1 MVTLKQIQT
10 LAGHRDVPAWV
21 IKLVQ
26 DAVSEER
33 EACAKLI
40 ESTDLGALKDDTK
53 LQNWIAALLFSYAA
67 AIRARSET

>member
-1 MVTLKQIQT
+1 MNLQQIQD

-33 EACAKLI
+33 EACARVVDANARQCGVAVRLI
-40 ESTDLGALKDDTK
+40 LES
-53 LQNWIAALLFSYAA
+53 NAA
-67 AIRARSET
+67 AIRARSKA